1 MAIASIKK
9 GMKFLLPLL
18 LVLPALLP
26 AQDKIP
32 FTILHTNDE
41 HSHLIPHPVV
51 DHHPELEN
59 PAIGGFAR
67 LGGLVKQIRDEK
79 EAAGEPVLLF
89 SGGDFLGGPAFGWL
103 SMHGHAAELNLM
115 QKIGYDAIV
124 LGNHEFDFGTEVLAS
139 YLSAAGYPEAH
150 KQTAIFGTN
159 HIIPEDHPLHEMEVR
174 NTVLKTLENGLKV
187 GIFGLI
193 GEDAISKTASP
204 EPLTFQHYLDA
215 AEAAVKELK
224 DLGAD
229 VIISV
234 NHSGEMEDH
243 NLASN
248 VSGIDV
254 IVGGHFHTPLHEP
267 ILAGST
273 VIVQAGAYTEYLGRL
288 ELNWLPD
295 QQRVEIRNRENENPF
310 LIRMDHTTPVDPE
323 IEREVE
329 RYEQILSGWVADL
342 TGDSIT
348 DIRQTIAAS
357 GFPLNRAHKQE
368 SAIGNFITDAM
379 RIVTGE
385 AIGDR
390 VDVAVQAN
398 GAIRGSINPGS
409 MPWSEGEILFYDL
422 MTTTGLGGGPD
433 GNPGYP
439 IVSFYLTG
447 DEVRRAMEVSVLLSE
462 MLMDNYYLQFSGA
475 GMEYD
480 PARAL
485 WLTVPIIDQPLPS
498 SRSVLKASI
507 FEGEGI
513 QHREGM
519 RPLERGDDRLYR
531 VVTDYYIAGFLPM
544 VGNLLPGLEI
554 VFKNSRGEEIDLDD
568 AIVMRNG
575 RELKVWQTVAEYAM
589 SFEENE
595 EGVSQIPETYRETG
609 TRLVQVEGRSLWF
622 WPMVGVVL
630 VVGGLAALLYRRRR
644 LRRG

>member
-1 MAIASIKK
+1 MLKR
-9 GMKFLLPLL
+9 LL
-18 LVLPALLP
+18 LFSLILICYSQLH
-26 AQDKIP
+26 AQDKVP

-41 HSHLIPHPVV
+41 HSNLIPHPVV
-51 DHHPELEN
+51 DYHPDLEN

-67 LGGLVKQIRDEK
+67 LGGMVRQIREEK

-115 QKIGYDAIV
+115 QKMGYDAIV
-124 LGNHEFDFGTEVLAS
+124 IGNHEFDFGTEVLAS
-139 YLSAAGYPEAH
+139 YLRTAGYPEAH
-150 KQTAIFGTN
+150 EQTAILGTN
-159 HIIPEDHPLHEMEVR
+159 HIIPEDHSLAEAEIK
-174 NTVLKTLENGLKV
+174 TSVLKTLENGLTV

-193 GEDAISKTASP
+193 GEDAVSKTASP
-204 EPLTFQHYLDA
+204 DPVTFRHYL
-215 AEAAVKELK
+215 EAAKEAADDLK
-224 DLGAD
+224 EQGAD

-234 NHSGEMEDH
+234 NHSGQIEDRH
-243 NLASN
+243 LAEE
-248 VSGIDV
+248 VPGIDV
-254 IVGGHFHTPLHEP
+254 IVGGHFHTPLYEP
-267 ILAGST
+267 ILVGNT
-273 VIVQAGAYTEYLGRL
+273 VIVQAGAHTEYLGRL
-288 ELNWLPD
+288 ELDWLPD
-295 QQRVEIRNRENENPF
+295 QQRVEIRNRENDNPF
-310 LIRMDHTTPVDPE
+310 LIRLDDSAPVDPE

-329 RYEQILSGWVADL
+329 RYEQILSDWVADMSGG
-342 TGDSIT
+342 TIT
-348 DIRQTIAAS
+348 DIRQTVAAS
-357 GFPLNRAHKQE
+357 GFSLNRAHKQE

-385 AIGDR
+385 AIGER

-398 GAIRGSINPGS
+398 GAIRGRISPGS
-409 MPWSEGEILFYDL
+409 MPWSEGEISFYDL

-439 IVSFYLTG
+439 VVSFYLTG

-462 MLMDNYYLQFSGA
+462 ILMDNYYLQFSGA

-485 WLTVPIIDQPLPS
+485 WLTVPVIDQPIPS
-498 SRSVLKASI
+498 SRSVLEATV

-519 RPLERGDDRLYR
+519 RPLERGDDRLYH

-544 VGNLLPGLEI
+544 VGDLLPSMEI
-554 VFKNSRGEEIDLDD
+554 VFKNEEGEEIELDD
-568 AIVMRNG
+568 AIVMQNG

-589 SFEENE
+589 SFEENG

-609 TRLVQVEGRSLWF
+609 SRLAQVEGRSLWF
-622 WPMVGVVL
+622 WPKVGL
-630 VVGGLAALLYRRRR
+630 ILLIGGLMALLFRKRR
-644 LRRG
+644 LRK